1 MGRGS
6 VWGGGQW
13 TVTKKIYISISGS
26 VSYMKYS
33 YSDIGV
39 QSAVMHSCV
48 LKRAKGFVSACEK
61 ESDQSPT
68 SEGEQNN
75 KPLGACPSFVRINT
89 IICSFKVISLN
100 FMILIY
106 FYTRCP

>member
-1 MGRGS
+1 MGRGP

-26 VSYMKYS
+26 VSYMKSS

-61 ESDQSPT
+61 ES
-68 SEGEQNN
+68 
-75 KPLGACPSFVRINT
+75 
-89 IICSFKVISLN
+89 VISLPLLREN
-100 FMILIY
+100 RTTNLWEHV
-106 FYTRCP
+106 PAL